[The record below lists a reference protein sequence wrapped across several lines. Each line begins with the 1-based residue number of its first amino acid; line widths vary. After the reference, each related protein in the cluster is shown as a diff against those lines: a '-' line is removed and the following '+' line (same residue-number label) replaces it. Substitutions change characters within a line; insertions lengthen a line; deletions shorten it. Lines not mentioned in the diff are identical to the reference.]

1 MPDKKESPGGSR
13 SFGVSN
19 QLAALVGAYPGMGL
33 TAQDVQQIN
42 AGQIT
47 VVGQG
52 SIAPLPPGHSTN
64 VPRGCIEFMFYNTG
78 SEDLTFIRIDGKSY
92 GSQPWNVNV
101 TNLSEF
107 REILEKA
114 AFSMKCVGFCIRP
127 NGEMYML
134 RVSPQCC
141 CRCEEVKT

>member
-1 MPDKKESPGGSR
+1 MPDKKESLGGLR
-13 SFGVSN
+13 SFGISN
-19 QLAALVGAYPGMGL
+19 QLAALVGAYPGMQL

-42 AGQIT
+42 SGQIR

-52 SIAPLPPGHSTN
+52 SFSAFPIGGLAGLKD
-64 VPRGCIEFMFYNTG
+64 CIEFMFYNTG
-78 SEDLTFIRIDGKSY
+78 SEDLTYIRINGQSY
-92 GSQPWNVNV
+92 GTGSATVRV
-101 TNLSEF
+101 TNLSKF

-114 AFSMKCVGFCIRP
+114 AFSMKCIGFCI
-127 NGEMYML
+127 NANDEMYML